1 MLEKLKAKY
10 IPINETH
17 LKKKIA
23 KFYRDRIM
31 VLVAHLKTSF
41 DRIYH
46 HSRLPKLDIL
56 VSFKRTENELR
67 NSLSEITLADP

>member
-1 MLEKLKAKY
+1 
-10 IPINETH
+10 
-17 LKKKIA
+17 
-23 KFYRDRIM
+23 M

-56 VSFKRTENELR
+56 ISFKRTENELR
-67 NSLSEITLADP
+67 NSLSEITLTDP

>member
-1 MLEKLKAKY
+1 
-10 IPINETH
+10 
-17 LKKKIA
+17 
-23 KFYRDRIM
+23 M

-56 VSFKRTENELR
+56 TSFKRTENELR
-67 NSLSEITLADP
+67 SNLAEITQSDP